1 MNAVGTVDS
10 SVWTRKS
17 GCNREP
23 FQFTGSPGLKFS
35 VDEQLLDFLKLFLTD
50 DLIDIIVT
58 ETNRYA
64 DQYRTKHLLKP
75 RLRVQEWKPTDS
87 SEIHVFLGL
96 LYLQGIIH
104 KSETGQCFSR
114 HYLLDTPS
122 FYQSMTELHFSVL
135 QRFLH
140 FVDNELLVGEG
151 EKTRKLLKLKPI
163 MDKFR
168 DKFKELYIPERDVSV
183 DESLMLW
190 KGRLAFKQ
198 YIQSNELGLESSPTS
213 YASLKVATY
222 GILWCILELPLIL
235 VLQFLIC
242 LMLTELLCLFCNHCW
257 IKVTIFLS

>member
-1 MNAVGTVDS
+1 M
-10 SVWTRKS
+10 
-17 GCNREP
+17 
-23 FQFTGSPGLKFS
+23 
-35 VDEQLLDFLKLFLTD
+35 
-50 DLIDIIVT
+50 IIVVGSARLT
-58 ETNRYA
+58 ICIGDIVSSKCEVCTGKNRVHPYPPRPYPYPTREKCTRPVPA
-64 DQYRTKHLLKP
+64 DRKRVNP
-75 RLRVQEWKPTDS
+75 RVRVYPQTPS
-87 SEIHVFLGL
+87 
-96 LYLQGIIH
+96 
-104 KSETGQCFSR
+104 

-122 FYQSMTELHFSVL
+122 FYQSMTELHFSLL

-198 YIQSNELGLESSPTS
+198 YIQSNELGLESSPTR
-213 YASLKVATY
+213 YDSLKMATY
-222 GILWCILELPLIL
+222 GILWCILELTLIL